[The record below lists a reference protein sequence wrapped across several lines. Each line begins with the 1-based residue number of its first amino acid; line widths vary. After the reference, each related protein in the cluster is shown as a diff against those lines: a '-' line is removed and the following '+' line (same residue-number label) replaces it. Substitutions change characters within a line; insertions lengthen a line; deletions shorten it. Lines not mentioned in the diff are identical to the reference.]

1 MRKILSNEK
10 IKRKNSFIF
19 YNEENKVRKH
29 SVQSLWK
36 LVIDVFDKA
45 INNLKDKNKRKSGSL
60 NCKQRKEKR

>member
-29 SVQSLWK
+29 SVQSL
-36 LVIDVFDKA
+36 
-45 INNLKDKNKRKSGSL
+45 
-60 NCKQRKEKR
+60 